1 MSVSGSHEREP
12 KMAIVISGG
21 SAKRVTSSP
30 YAVMREAIV
39 DIKREIE
46 DLGYINLAA
55 PDERQ
60 SGLEDDPS
68 HRVERLRHIRVLRRR
83 NPLAKNGANM
93 LQHYALGQ
101 GITLRPN
108 DKRLIARIIDEF
120 RNDPVNKVTFTSH
133 QASKE
138 AMDTVFTDGEF
149 FLVFYP
155 DTENGTVE
163 LGHIDTMNVD
173 DIVLDPKNRKIARW
187 YKVKNVER
195 RFDFEN
201 DRPDT
206 MPETEWVYYRDWRN
220 DSDEDAPP
228 ASKQR
233 DGLVY
238 HIAIN
243 KRGKRGESELA
254 AAVDWIR
261 AHKSFMEDRA
271 TINRAAAS
279 IAWKKKRK
287 GPASDIA
294 AELERLRSGIARGG
308 GYENNP
314 PAAAG
319 STVVE
324 NEAST
329 LEWVKTDTGGAAALS
344 DERILRMM
352 TGAGMGGIPN
362 HYQGDEASA
371 NLATATAMELPLL
384 KTYED
389 WQAFWGDVWKDI
401 IEFVLTTAHEAGRI
415 GERDDSK
422 RYSERVTTPQEA
434 ISADNAL
441 GGTAPSEGGIS
452 EAEPMAGS
460 LTMVPRP
467 ETAQPVAFGAD
478 KDEQVDTTKPVDWYV
493 DVDFPP
499 IVQKDLTQWVTAM
512 KELYAIL
519 PGSNVESQ
527 KLVIEMFLMAL
538 GANDVDQ
545 VMERLFPPGMVAVPA
560 QQQQAIEKAKLQAEL
575 AKRGLA
581 PNPAEPPPGPPGNFR
596 ESGGD
601 LTPLAQY
608 RVRRL
613 LRAAREELDSDV
625 AVGG

>member
-1 MSVSGSHEREP
+1 
-12 KMAIVISGG
+12 MAIVISGG

-30 YAVMREAIV
+30 FAVMREAILDV
-39 DIKREIE
+39 RREIE

-60 SGLEDDPS
+60 SGLEDDAS
-68 HRVERLRHIRVLRRR
+68 HRVDRLRHIRILRRR
-83 NPLAKNGANM
+83 NPLAKNAANL
-93 LQHYALGQ
+93 LQHYVLGQ

-108 DKRLIARIIDEF
+108 NKKLIARIVDEF
-120 RNDPVNKVTFTSH
+120 RNDPVNKVTFTGH
-133 QASKE
+133 QAQKE
-138 AMDTVFTDGEF
+138 SIDTVFTDGEM
-149 FLVFYP
+149 FLVLYP
-155 DTENGTVE
+155 DTENGTLE

-173 DIVLDPKNRKIARW
+173 DIVLDPQNRKIPRW

-195 RFDFEN
+195 GWDFEN
-201 DRPDT
+201 DRQAT
-206 MPETEWVYYRDWRN
+206 QPETEWVYYRDWRN
-220 DSDEDAPP
+220 DSDEGAPP
-228 ASKQR
+228 KSKQR
-233 DGLVY
+233 DGLIY

-279 IAWKKKRK
+279 VAWKKKRK

-294 AELERLRSGIARGG
+294 AELERLKSGIARGG

-314 PAAAG
+314 PKAAG

-329 LEWVKTDTGGAAALS
+329 LEWVKTDTGGQAALA

-352 TGAGMGGIPN
+352 TGAAMGGIPN
-362 HYQGDEASA
+362 HYQGDEANA

-389 WQAFWGDVWKDI
+389 WQTFWGDVWKDLL
-401 IEFVLTTAHEAGRI
+401 EFLLTTAQEAGRI
-415 GERDDSK
+415 GERDDTR
-422 RYSERVTTPQEA
+422 RYTDRVTTPQET
-434 ISADNAL
+434 IRADDAL
-441 GGTAPSEGGIS
+441 GDVGGPVA
-452 EAEPMAGS
+452 EAQPMTGN
-460 LTMVPRP
+460 LTMVRREQQNAEP
-467 ETAQPVAFGAD
+467 FGAD
-478 KDEQVDTTKPVDWYV
+478 VDGDGVVDTTAPIDWYI

-519 PGSNVESQ
+519 PGTNVESQ

-538 GANDVDQ
+538 GVNDVDQ
-545 VMERLFPPGMVAVPA
+545 VMERLFPPDMVAVPA
-560 QQQQAIEKAKLQAEL
+560 AAQAAIERASLQAQM
-575 AKRGLA
+575 AKMGLA
-581 PNPAEPPPGPPGNFR
+581 PPPDQPSGPPGGDDGPVR
-596 ESGGD
+596 EAAD

-613 LRAAREELDSDV
+613 LREASKAVTSA